1 MTSPKS
7 RTPRQVRVAFLAFAT
22 FAAMFWST
30 QTLAET
36 RVALIIGNSAY
47 QKADMRLANP
57 ANDAKAMAEKLQS
70 AGFITIVKYNAK
82 RADFYHALNEFR
94 DKIARDPHAVGLF
107 YYAGHAVQADGIN
120 YLIPVDAEIEAQSDL
135 EPNAFDAAKV
145 LKSMT
150 DAQNDMNIV
159 ILDACRNNPLPKTR
173 GMDRGLARIDA
184 PNGTFI
190 AFSAG
195 PGQTAQDGTAG
206 SNGVFTAEFLKA
218 MSEPGLPLEQVFKKV
233 VIGVRAATK
242 GAQTPWQ
249 ESSMQSDFSFY
260 PKSGSVA
267 AANAGTPSTAAA
279 FRHVDNASEVEQ
291 SFWDRIKDST
301 DPADF
306 KDYKTQYPNGPHA
319 AEAALL
325 MRKLNRSV
333 ASDTATTAQKMPQ
346 AGASDTR
353 SMANDTP
360 DSTLHLSQAA
370 AALRG
375 RVTPPPPSA
384 KSLVES
390 RVAGVWTMKIPSP
403 QGISTCY
410 WNVKE
415 EGTYLAWCIGAAPVA
430 HAGTVSVADGRW
442 TLNATTMNYTD
453 GGTYVFSN
461 PDTMVMTGKL
471 GTAAW
476 LRTK

>member
-1 MTSPKS
+1 MLLCTH
-7 RTPRQVRVAFLAFAT
+7 AF
-22 FAAMFWST
+22 
-30 QTLAET
+30 AET

-47 QKADMRLANP
+47 QKPDMRLANP
-57 ANDAKAMAEKLQS
+57 ANDAKAMADKLQS
-70 AGFITIVKYNAK
+70 AGFVTIVKYNAK
-82 RADFYHALNEFR
+82 RTDFYHALNEFS

-107 YYAGHAVQADGIN
+107 YYAGHAVQADGVN

-135 EPNAFDAAKV
+135 EPNAFDAGRV

-150 DAQNDMNIV
+150 AAQNEMNIV

-184 PNGTFI
+184 PSGTFI

-195 PGQTAQDGTAG
+195 PGQTAQDGAAG

-233 VIGVRAATK
+233 VIGVKAATK

-249 ESSMQSDFSFY
+249 ESSLQGDFFFY
-260 PKSGSVA
+260 SKGGSVA
-267 AANAGTPSTAAA
+267 GNPAGNGGGKAAAASGATAAI
-279 FRHVDNASEVEQ
+279 RHVDDAGELEQ
-291 SFWDRIKDST
+291 AYWDRIKDST

-325 MRKLNRSV
+325 LRKLNR
-333 ASDTATTAQKMPQ
+333 
-346 AGASDTR
+346 
-353 SMANDTP
+353 
-360 DSTLHLSQAA
+360 
-370 AALRG
+370 
-375 RVTPPPPSA
+375 
-384 KSLVES
+384 
-390 RVAGVWTMKIPSP
+390 RVAGNTPNDPPSPASANRSPVEPGAQGMWTMKVPSP

-410 WNVKE
+410 WDVKAN
-415 EGTYLAWCIGAAPVA
+415 GTYSAWCVGAAPVA

-442 TLNATTMNYTD
+442 TLNATTTNYTD
-453 GGTYVFSN
+453 GGTYVFAN
-461 PDTMVMTGKL
+461 PNTMVMTGKL
-471 GTAAW
+471 GTGAW
-476 LRTK
+476 LRAK

>member
-1 MTSPKS
+1 MH
-7 RTPRQVRVAFLAFAT
+7 A
-22 FAAMFWST
+22 
-30 QTLAET
+30 LAET

-47 QKADMRLANP
+47 QKPDMRLANP
-57 ANDAKAMAEKLQS
+57 ANDAKAMADKLQS
-70 AGFITIVKYNAK
+70 AGFVTIVKYNAK
-82 RADFYHALNEFR
+82 RADFYHALNEFS
-94 DKIARDPHAVGLF
+94 DKIGRDPHAVGLF

-135 EPNAFDAAKV
+135 EPNAFDAGRV

-150 DAQNDMNIV
+150 AAQNEMNIV

-184 PNGTFI
+184 PSGTFI

-195 PGQTAQDGTAG
+195 PGQTAQDGAAG
-206 SNGVFTAEFLKA
+206 TNGVFTAEFLKA

-233 VIGVRAATK
+233 VIGVKAATK

-249 ESSMQSDFSFY
+249 ESSLQGDFSFY
-260 PKSGSVA
+260 PKYGSVA
-267 AANAGTPSTAAA
+267 AAATGTPTPSTAAA
-279 FRHVDNASEVEQ
+279 FRHVDNASELEQ
-291 SFWDRIKDST
+291 AFWDRIKDSN

-325 MRKLNRSV
+325 LRKLNR
-333 ASDTATTAQKMPQ
+333 TTA
-346 AGASDTR
+346 S
-353 SMANDTP
+353 NTP
-360 DSTLHLSQAA
+360 NESQAA
-370 AALRG
+370 PQAASVATVGTATRSA
-375 RVTPPPPSA
+375 TPTAPASA
-384 KSLVES
+384 ARSPVEPG
-390 RVAGVWTMKIPSP
+390 AQGMWTMKVPSP

-410 WNVKE
+410 WDVKAN
-415 EGTYLAWCIGAAPVA
+415 GTYSAWCVGAVPVA

-453 GGTYVFSN
+453 GGTYLFSN
-461 PDTMVMTGKL
+461 PNTMIMTGKL
-471 GTAAW
+471 GTGAW
-476 LRTK
+476 SRAK